1 MQIWGTAAACHSL
14 LCLTCLFRI
23 KFPNFSPNKYMWWD
37 RHTTVIE
44 QVTGSVGFQYKNMN
58 CISQFSITHI
68 CVMRRWHNS
77 YWTRNLQCWVLVR
90 LWIVFINLPSNKHV
104 KQWDGDTIGIE
115 QVSCSVDLSIRM
127 LLLYQCLS
135 FSLNVYKLSNV
146 TSAHGWYQLQTSLR
160 WLHYLIEHELIKHIS
175 NITGHNL
182 DYSTCISSLHSQH
195 NNYSTQKQLYDNNN
209 K

>member
-68 CVMRRWHNS
+68 PMCDATVTQQLLNKEPAMLSLSKTMNCVYQSSIKQTCATMRRWHNR
-77 YWTRNLQCWVLVR
+77 YWTSKLQCWFKYKNVTPVPMPQLQ
-90 LWIVFINLPSNKHV
+90 P
-104 KQWDGDTIGIE
+104 
-115 QVSCSVDLSIRM
+115 
-127 LLLYQCLS
+127 QCLQTVQCDIS
-135 FSLNVYKLSNV
+135 TWLIS
-146 TSAHGWYQLQTSLR
+146 TSDFIKMTSLPN
-160 WLHYLIEHELIKHIS
+160 W
-175 NITGHNL
+175 TW
-182 DYSTCISSLHSQH
+182 
-195 NNYSTQKQLYDNNN
+195 DN
-209 K
+209 